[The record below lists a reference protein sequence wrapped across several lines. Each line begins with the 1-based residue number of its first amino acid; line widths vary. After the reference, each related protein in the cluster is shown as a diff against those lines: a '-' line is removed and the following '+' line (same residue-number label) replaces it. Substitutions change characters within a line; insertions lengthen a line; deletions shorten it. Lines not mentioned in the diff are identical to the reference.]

1 MSKKQLISEIKKLE
15 KKVSKLES
23 EIGKAISNHEANLI
37 FGAAVENN
45 KKSVKRN

>member
-1 MSKKQLISEIKKLE
+1 MSKKQLISEIQKLE

-23 EIGKAISNHEANLI
+23 EIKNAISNHETNLI
-37 FGAAVENN
+37 FGAAIENR